1 MTATG
6 TPPAL
11 NTAQYSPS
19 DVAAEVVN
27 QGGSSA
33 QAWVAAALVDGIE
46 SNGTLNDSN
55 PSSTACGLFQFLTT
69 TWISNGGG
77 AYANTAC
84 GATLQQQVAVFLKAS
99 SGNNFYPW
107 APDLG
112 GSYNGQA
119 ISAPV
124 AGSPVANKISSLA
137 GTDNAL
143 SKLLGNVPTN
153 WADAGAVSPASPTPI
168 PVGNNGVNVGAS
180 EFQGLTGLETGVDD
194 LLGDLTSSSFW
205 ERVGLFAAGGVL
217 VLVGI
222 FVFISTTKTGQK
234 VESDAAVAAVA

>member
-84 GATLQQQVAVFLKAS
+84 GATLQQQVAVFLKAR
-99 SGNNFYPW
+99 PERVD
-107 APDLG
+107 A
-112 GSYNGQA
+112 
-119 ISAPV
+119 
-124 AGSPVANKISSLA
+124 SSLEAEVNAA
-137 GTDNAL
+137 GTAVNRPRKKR
-143 SKLLGNVPTN
+143 SK
-153 WADAGAVSPASPTPI
+153 
-168 PVGNNGVNVGAS
+168 
-180 EFQGLTGLETGVDD
+180 Q
-194 LLGDLTSSSFW
+194 
-205 ERVGLFAAGGVL
+205 
-217 VLVGI
+217 
-222 FVFISTTKTGQK
+222 
-234 VESDAAVAAVA
+234 